1 MMMDPGL
8 LHLLKIWLDHCV
20 SAAEFV
26 ASSLLDWGSVIHDV
40 AACRPRTW
48 GPGWLPMAAAVV
60 VRLATEL
67 IWLGQVR
74 GLLVEAT

>member
-1 MMMDPGL
+1 
-8 LHLLKIWLDHCV
+8 V
-20 SAAEFV
+20 
-26 ASSLLDWGSVIHDV
+26 GS
-40 AACRPRTW
+40 W
-48 GPGWLPMAAAVV
+48 MAAALV